1 MVAGSRAARDAVH
14 SCAWP
19 GPIQSPGARRRG
31 SEPEYAARQ
40 RGSAVPPAGVA
51 ARAQSSLLAVAP
63 ASGCQCS
70 WHEKFQSKVSR
81 RERHCAATHRG
92 MPTATGAAPLVL
104 ALVGLLAAPSCVA
117 KDPSAKPS
125 NVTFRQMSGTTF
137 ATATNKSI
145 YRNAISVNRLV
156 RHWASLASTSTHQ
169 CVHPTSFRSV
179 GIAVLRP
186 MQTKLHTS
194 DSDQWVHGIG
204 YFAGNRLEHA

>member
-1 MVAGSRAARDAVH
+1 MVAGSRRDAVH
-14 SCAWP
+14 SCVDWSSLQARRS
-19 GPIQSPGARRRG
+19 QSTRRASARQRSAAGGGGGTRAELPARRR
-31 SEPEYAARQ
+31 
-40 RGSAVPPAGVA
+40 
-51 ARAQSSLLAVAP
+51 
-63 ASGCQCS
+63 SGCQCS

-81 RERHCAATHRG
+81 RERHCAATTHRG
-92 MPTATGAAPLVL
+92 MPTTGAAPLVL

-156 RHWASLASTSTHQ
+156 RHWATLASTSTHQ